1 MAGSAEKELRHRLRR
16 LERTRLRIEGLHQDQ
31 RLPRQDVERLY
42 EGLFLSLVTGF
53 ERFLERLFFEVLL
66 DDTRHTARILPKATF
81 GSMKT
86 LREFVLADQSFVDW
100 LPYSNTEERARLVL
114 RKGRPFTE
122 ISEASKGEM
131 KRWMAIRNAIAH
143 SSDHSRQ
150 KFQQVVVGNTPL
162 PPRQRNP
169 AGWLR
174 STSRIGST
182 RFELA
187 TREAASI
194 AYSLDG

>member
-1 MAGSAEKELRHRLRR
+1 MAGSAEKELRYRLRR
-16 LERTRLRIEGLHQDQ
+16 LEKTRLRIEGLHQSR

-42 EGLFLSLVTGF
+42 EGLFLSMVTGF

-81 GSMKT
+81 GSAKT
-86 LREFVLADQSFVDW
+86 LREFVLADQAFVDW
-100 LPYSNTEERARLVL
+100 LPYSSTEERALLFL

-122 ISEASKGEM
+122 IPGSSKGEM
-131 KRWMAIRNAIAH
+131 KRWMAIRHAIAH

-150 KFQQVVVGNTPL
+150 KFQHVVVGNTPL
-162 PPRQRNP
+162 PPRQRTP

-174 STSRIGST
+174 STSRIGLT

-187 TREAASI
+187 SREAASI
-194 AYSLDG
+194 AHDLDG